1 MSRDDRMHAV
11 TDETAVL
18 VDAVLG
24 YARER
29 MLSTDTP
36 LDHPAT
42 AADLARRAGRTVTEE
57 GIGAERA
64 LEVFGEVL
72 APACITTDHPDYLAF
87 IPTAPTKAATAFDLV
102 VSATAVYGGSW
113 LEGSGAVH
121 AENEVLTFLAAE
133 FGLPDGA
140 GGVFVQGGTLGNLS
154 ALVAARESAVAR
166 RGDRGGRAGRAGSA
180 ASAEPSSGTFA
191 PSDDSAA
198 PSEGRTGTSGEPAT
212 RLDGSP
218 TAADGSIRPAGESIA
233 QSGGFT
239 AAPDGSTEP
248 TAESTAL
255 PDHPTTSPG
264 RWVVVC
270 NAEAHSS
277 IASAARV
284 MDVDI
289 VTVDPGES
297 GVLTGAAVRPAL
309 EQYGERV
316 FAVVATA
323 GSTNFGIVDDL
334 ASIAALKDDF
344 EFWLHIDGAY
354 GLAGMLSP
362 LARPYFSGVERADS
376 LIVDPHKWL
385 FAPFDACALI
395 YRDPEAGR
403 RAHTQHAEYLDTL
416 TEAVE
421 WSPSDYAVQLTRRAR
436 GLPLWFSLASHGAGA
451 YRDAITSSIRLARRV
466 ADEIESR
473 PTLHLVGHPQL
484 SVVVFERDG
493 WSKEDYAAW
502 STRLLDAQRAFV
514 TPSSHAG
521 RPAARFALLNPR
533 TTFESLVGILDS
545 ME

>member
-1 MSRDDRMHAV
+1 MSRSDRMHAV

-18 VDAVLG
+18 VDAVLA

-29 MLSTDTP
+29 MLSTTTP
-36 LDHPAT
+36 LDHTAT
-42 AADLARRAGRTVTEE
+42 ELELRERSGRTVTED

-64 LEVFGEVL
+64 LEVFADVL
-72 APACITTDHPDYLAF
+72 APACITTDHPDYLSF

-113 LEGSGAVH
+113 LEGSGAVY
-121 AENEVLTFLAAE
+121 AENEVLSFLAAE
-133 FGLPDGA
+133 FGLPDSA

-166 RGDRGGRAGRAGSA
+166 IGDPG
-180 ASAEPSSGTFA
+180 
-191 PSDDSAA
+191 
-198 PSEGRTGTSGEPAT
+198 
-212 RLDGSP
+212 
-218 TAADGSIRPAGESIA
+218 
-233 QSGGFT
+233 
-239 AAPDGSTEP
+239 
-248 TAESTAL
+248 
-255 PDHPTTSPG
+255 G

-277 IASAARV
+277 IVSAARV

-289 VTVDPGES
+289 VTVDPGPS
-297 GVLTGAAVRPAL
+297 GRLTGEAIRPTL
-309 EQYGERV
+309 ERLGDRV

-323 GSTNFGIVDDL
+323 GSTNFGIVDDI
-334 ASIAALKDDF
+334 ASIAALKDEF
-344 EFWLHIDGAY
+344 GFWLHVDGAY

-362 LARPYFSGVERADS
+362 LARPLFAGVDRADS

-403 RAHTQHAEYLDTL
+403 RAHTQHADYLDTL
-416 TEAVE
+416 TEAAE

-451 YRDAITSSIRLARRV
+451 YRDAVTASIQLARRI
-466 ADEIESR
+466 AGEIESR
-473 PTLHLVGHPQL
+473 NGFHLVREPQL

-493 WSKEDYAAW
+493 WSRADYDAW
-502 STRLLDAQRAFV
+502 SAGLLRDQRAFV
-514 TPSSHAG
+514 VPSSHAG
-521 RPAARFALLNPR
+521 RPNTRFAILNPR
-533 TTFESLVGILDS
+533 TTFESLVGILDT
-545 ME
+545 MDV